1 MLFHHPLVS
10 FTITPSHCTHNSWFR
25 FCRLPHPFPPLT
37 GKHLRYT
44 HARHCNSSPSTLPQN
59 LNRRF
64 YVFIQDNKGFE
75 IPRWMLRQNIIIK
88 KKKYSRMIMCYKIT
102 AFLYHKKS
110 TTIFIFYTT
119 HRFVLY
125 SNMIAEINSIFVLPA
140 AYLNKITQRLQR
152 RGPREQWMKVK
163 APQ

>member
-1 MLFHHPLVS
+1 MTLFHQPLVS
-10 FTITPSHCTHNSWFR
+10 FTITPSHCTHNSWFGFR
-25 FCRLPHPFPPLT
+25 HLSHLFPPLT
-37 GKHLRYT
+37 GKHLTYK
-44 HARHCNSSPSTLPQN
+44 HAHHRSSSPITLPQN
-59 LNRRF
+59 LNWRF
-64 YVFIQDNKGFE
+64 YAFIQDNKGFE
-75 IPRWMLRQNIIIK
+75 IPLWMLRQNII

-110 TTIFIFYTT
+110 MTIFIFYTT

>member
-1 MLFHHPLVS
+1 
-10 FTITPSHCTHNSWFR
+10 
-25 FCRLPHPFPPLT
+25 
-37 GKHLRYT
+37 
-44 HARHCNSSPSTLPQN
+44 
-59 LNRRF
+59 
-64 YVFIQDNKGFE
+64 
-75 IPRWMLRQNIIIK
+75 
-88 KKKYSRMIMCYKIT
+88 MIMCYKIT

-152 RGPREQWMKVK
+152 RGPREQ
-163 APQ
+163 